1 MKENKKLLVTLL
13 VWLLI
18 LTSFA
23 ALIRASYADNNFT
36 QITLVPQSTFNIG
49 VPGNYQLTGS
59 WLGDNGVT
67 ALVISSSD
75 VIVNGQNFLLQG
87 DASTVIQVL
96 PTAANVTLEN
106 MNEAG
111 ASIGLDTTSGS
122 NFTIVNCSF
131 SNNSDYG
138 AVVDSASNFALQNLT
153 LDSNGNS
160 GLSGVSASNFAI
172 QNLIAY
178 NNTLYGF
185 TFLNADLF
193 EISNSQITYN
203 YYGLYG
209 NDSSDFT
216 IVNSNLS
223 NNGDGSRLSLCSNFT
238 FSSCNI
244 ANNNLV
250 GLHTFESDNVTVND
264 NTITNNGNAG
274 YFNGDLNLATAT

>member
-36 QITLVPQSTFNIG
+36 QITLFHKAHLILACQGTINLQD
-49 VPGNYQLTGS
+49 PGLA
-59 WLGDNGVT
+59 DNGVT

-111 ASIGLDTTSGS
+111 ASIGLDATSGS

-223 NNGDGSRLSLCSNFT
+223 NNGDGSRLSLFQ
-238 FSSCNI
+238 
-244 ANNNLV
+244 
-250 GLHTFESDNVTVND
+250 
-264 NTITNNGNAG
+264 
-274 YFNGDLNLATAT
+274 ATLLFQAAI